1 MRAFLSTVC
10 GTAACGWQVDGAAP
24 APGTGTIL
32 FNNSKRETHHP
43 NNGFKKLGRR
53 LKGTYKLAT

>member
-1 MRAFLSTVC
+1 MRCVFVNGVWDGGL
-10 GTAACGWQVDGAAP
+10 WLQVDGAAP